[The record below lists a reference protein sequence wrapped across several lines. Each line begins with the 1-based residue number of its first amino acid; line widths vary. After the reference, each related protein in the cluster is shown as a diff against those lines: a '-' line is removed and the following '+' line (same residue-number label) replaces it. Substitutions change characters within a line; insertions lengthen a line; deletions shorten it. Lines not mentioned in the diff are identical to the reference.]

1 MSAADPVMGYD
12 DGVSGF
18 VQRAGRSAKNGLRAM
33 VLPALFLLLVVYF
46 LWNATQGDRGL
57 QAYALRQEQLK
68 SVQADLAK
76 AQADQAGWDRRVS
89 ELRNQR
95 LDPDMLDERARAMLN
110 LADPNDVVMPY
121 GPGKRL
127 FAPP

>member
-1 MSAADPVMGYD
+1 MSAAGPAIGYNQA
-12 DGVSGF
+12 VSGF
-18 VQRAGRSAKNGLRAM
+18 VERAGRSVKRGLRAM
-33 VLPALFLLLVVYF
+33 ILPALFMSLVAYF

-68 SVQADLAK
+68 MVQADLAK
-76 AQADQAGWDRRVS
+76 AQADQAGWERRVS
-89 ELRNQR
+89 ELRSQR

-110 LADPNDVVMPY
+110 LADPADVVMPY

>member
-1 MSAADPVMGYD
+1 MSAAGLGIGYD
-12 DGVSGF
+12 HGVSGF
-18 VQRAGRSAKNGLRAM
+18 VQRAGRSLQNGLRAM
-33 VLPALFLLLVVYF
+33 ILPALFMLLVAYF

-68 SVQADLAK
+68 SVQSDLAK
-76 AQADQAGWDRRVS
+76 AQADQAAWERRVS
-89 ELRNQR
+89 ELRSQR

-110 LADPNDVVMPY
+110 LADPGDIVIPY
-121 GPGKRL
+121 GKRL

>member
-1 MSAADPVMGYD
+1 MSAADAMIGYAG
-12 DGVSGF
+12 GVSGF
-18 VQRAGRSAKNGLRAM
+18 VQRAGRSIKNGLRAM
-33 VLPALFLLLVVYF
+33 ILPSIFMSLVAYF

-76 AQADQAGWDRRVS
+76 AQADQAGWERRVG

-110 LADPNDVVMPY
+110 LADPADVVMPY
-121 GPGKRL
+121 GQGKRL

>member
-1 MSAADPVMGYD
+1 MSAAGRLIDYT

-18 VQRAGRSAKNGLRAM
+18 AQRAGRSVRNWLRAM
-33 VLPALFLLLVVYF
+33 ILPALFLSLVAYF

-57 QAYALRQEQLK
+57 QSYALRQEQLK
-68 SVQADLAK
+68 SVRAELAK
-76 AQADQAGWDRRVS
+76 TQIDQAGWERRVT
-89 ELRNQR
+89 ELRLQR

-110 LADPNDVVMPY
+110 LADPADIVMPY
-121 GPGKRL
+121 GQGKRL